1 MSTQILHFNNHRIES
16 IEIDGKKYISSA
28 NMSNALEYSTS
39 KSITNL
45 FNSNREEFT
54 EGEDYMVIDS
64 MTVKNAPY
72 KQIFFSME
80 GVILI
85 TMLAKTQKA
94 VEFRKWAKNTLAN
107 LPQIKQLSRMEILQI
122 AMESEK
128 RVLELEST
136 VKEKDIII
144 EAKDTQI
151 EVQDATID
159 KISNI
164 QDTYSIRQAKS
175 NLLTRECSL
184 KQYLFSKKWCQYLS
198 NGKSGVD
205 KKNILQ
211 ATYYAVTNNFAKD
224 VNVENRIQQRFFKQ
238 FRITKHGM
246 AFLIKHRNEYAK

>member
-1 MSTQILHFNNHRIES
+1 MSTQILHFNNHQIES

-151 EVQDATID
+151 ESAKNLFKQVAD
-159 KISNI
+159 KTGCIKFKACASLLNITESELKGVLRSNKWI
-164 QDTYSIRQAKS
+164 YLNKLFPTTEARINGYVKNLPEEFKVKTKDGKTLNKQRLSFFITERGYY
-175 NLLTRECSL
+175 NLLE
-184 KQYLFSKKWCQYLS
+184 KVA
-198 NGKSGVD
+198 G
-205 KKNILQ
+205 
-211 ATYYAVTNNFAKD
+211 
-224 VNVENRIQQRFFKQ
+224 
-238 FRITKHGM
+238 ITM
-246 AFLIKHRNEYAK
+246 N